1 MPVPVCRALTMASRR
16 CPNASETAF
25 TECVPPAPVLSPTR
39 VAPADALV
47 EVVDAG
53 LVHAASA
60 TSAGSA
66 SSRFLP
72 VRRVRHPVAVWN
84 RIVVVSGPVRDQ
96 TRSMAFSPDPTPH
109 GTTYSIE
116 NKDRDAVANSH

>member
-1 MPVPVCRALTMASRR
+1 MLVPVCRALTIASRR

-25 TECVPPAPVLSPTR
+25 TECVPPLPLSPTR
-39 VAPADALV
+39 VTPADALV
-47 EVVDAG
+47 EVVDVG

-60 TSAGSA
+60 TSAGNA

-72 VRRVRHPVAVWN
+72 VRRIRHPVAVWN
-84 RIVVVSGPVRDQ
+84 RIVVVSGPVRGQ
-96 TRSMAFSPDPTPH
+96 TRSMAFTPDPTPH